1 MVYYKELFSRIKD
14 FLRYNPYE
22 LSGLAVGVLIT
33 GFIFS
38 FCDWGITSGQ
48 CSSGDVVALV
58 GLQNLFLVF
67 IIATISFFFRT
78 VCQKIYALNEGYKA
92 EFKPWWLGMGISLI
106 VGLISSSFIYLPLI
120 LFGNMSV
127 AFMVRQR
134 LGEFRHAFSYWHN
147 AMIAY
152 WGMLGNLIMAVLF
165 SIGAYF
171 SPESYFFTKGVTL
184 NLIMAA
190 CSLIPLP
197 QLDGLNIFFGS
208 RKVYVL
214 GILLLVLAAV
224 LLLTK
229 SGLGLVIAIIF
240 GLLYGLVYIIIGSE
254 K

>member
-1 MVYYKELFSRIKD
+1 MVYYKELLSRIQD
-14 FLRYNPYE
+14 FLRYNPHE
-22 LSGLAVGVLIT
+22 LSGLAAAVLIA
-33 GFIFS
+33 GFVFS
-38 FCDWGITSGQ
+38 FRDWG
-48 CSSGDVVALV
+48 GDTFDALS
-58 GLQNLFLVF
+58 GLQHLFLVF
-67 IIATISFFFRT
+67 IIAALSFFFRT
-78 VCQKIYALNEGYKA
+78 TCQKIYALNEGYKA
-92 EFKPWWLGMGISLI
+92 EFKPWWMGMGTSLVLGI
-106 VGLISSSFIYLPLI
+106 LTVGRLPVV

-152 WGMLGNLIMAVLF
+152 WGMLGNLIMAILF

-229 SGLGLVIAIIF
+229 TGAGLLIAIIF